1 VKRNQ
6 QPASHLPGKEEDM
19 DIDHTLFNTLRAV
32 LAEAGASLVGCAD
45 LTDLPD
51 WTRSGLP
58 VGVSIGLA
66 LDPAAVA
73 QVPERATM
81 AYYNTYQQANQR
93 LDELALLAADY
104 LTRQGVKAIAL
115 TMRLVSEQR
124 ESQEAD
130 RPSGRA
136 WLPHKTVATRA
147 GLGWMGKNNLLIT
160 PQYGSAIRFATVLTD
175 APLPARN
182 EPSPCLCGDCR
193 ICADACPGDA
203 IKNQTWTLQTDR
215 DDLFDPEACR
225 TAIEKRGQALGIKN
239 GACGICIAVCPYT
252 RPYLERL

>member
-1 VKRNQ
+1 MQ
-6 QPASHLPGKEEDM
+6 AGCQLPGKEATM
-19 DIDHTLFNTLRAV
+19 KIDHALFDTLRSV

-66 LDPAAVA
+66 LDPSAVA
-73 QVPERATM
+73 QVPEKATM
-81 AYYNTYQQANQR
+81 AYYNTYQKANQR
-93 LDELALLAADY
+93 LDELALLAADQ
-104 LTRQGVKAIAL
+104 LTRLGFQAVAL

-124 ESQEAD
+124 ESQAAD

-160 PQYGSAIRFATVLTD
+160 PQFGSAIRFATVLTD
-175 APLPARN
+175 APLPANN
-182 EPSPCLCGDCR
+182 EPAPCRCGDCR
-193 ICADACPGDA
+193 ICVDACPGNA
-203 IKNQTWTLQTDR
+203 IKNTTWTLKTDR

-225 TAIEKRGQALGIKN
+225 VAIEKRGQALGIKN
-239 GACGICIAVCPYT
+239 GACGVCIAVCPYT
-252 RPYLERL
+252 GPYLEQP